1 MIKKLKDFICKL
13 FGIKQCA
20 WSEKD
25 EHLQLYED
33 MPEPE
38 TPVHEEPKWKCGT
51 HNRYKKSCPIC
62 RELAGAV

>member
-1 MIKKLKDFICKL
+1 MIEKLKNIICKL

-20 WSEKD
+20 CSEKD

-38 TPVHEEPKWKCGT
+38 VPIHVEETEKQKKIKLK
-51 HNRYKKSCPIC
+51 YK
-62 RELAGAV
+62 EDTE

>member
-20 WSEKD
+20 CSEKD

-38 TPVHEEPKWKCGT
+38 VPIHVEETEKQKKI
-51 HNRYKKSCPIC
+51 NLKYK
-62 RELAGAV
+62 EDTE

>member
-20 WSEKD
+20 CSEKD

-38 TPVHEEPKWKCGT
+38 VPIHVEETEKQKKIKLK
-51 HNRYKKSCPIC
+51 YK
-62 RELAGAV
+62 EDTE